1 MRYTIFQPL
10 VSADATQASQ
20 TSAAIDAS
28 SFMKMSVVGVAV
40 GATITGV
47 LKVQVSNDELD
58 HTKGPTNW
66 VDSGQSVNVTAAGNF
81 LIPAFDCAYTWIR
94 IVYTK
99 TTSAAGA
106 KISAYIKS
114 DGY

>member
-1 MRYTIFQPL
+1 MRYTLFKPL
-10 VSADATQASQ
+10 DSADATQTTQ

-28 SFMKMSVVGVAV
+28 SYMKMSVVGVAV

-81 LIPAFDCAYTWIR
+81 LIPAFDCSYAWVR